1 MAYLKGLTYCH
12 HMGNGG
18 SSGGEETKGRKEEKQ
33 KEEYLVLLGNKIC
46 VNFPPDWNVTCP

>member
-18 SSGGEETKGRKEEKQ
+18 SSDGEETKGRKEEKQ